1 MDNTN
6 FLKLMNFSYN
16 SSEFKLSSLN
26 NSPSNQTALNTF
38 SHHNDSNKNIHFRG
52 IFSSETFE
60 YKKENIFASFEYGDL
75 CYIYDIDKIYVK
87 SFNDS
92 FIEIQQDTFKNFLVG
107 TSSVEDAC
115 DLNHIASAPDKSFYE
130 IDQEIQDYFQ
140 KQINVLLD
148 ESRAI
153 YEDYK
158 RRSIE
163 IQQKLKKYALYQQP
177 CGIPTPFEILS
188 YKMFHRPSIMELIE
202 MTKKGIELSYRDI
215 ERYNSESSV
224 ITGIYITIY

>member
-16 SSEFKLSSLN
+16 SSEFNPSSLN
-26 NSPSNQTALNTF
+26 NSPSNQTMLNSP
-38 SHHNDSNKNIHFRG
+38 SHYNDSNKNFHFRG

-60 YKKENIFASFEYGDL
+60 YKKETILASFEYGDL
-75 CYIYDIDKIYVK
+75 CYIYDINKIYVK
-87 SFNDS
+87 TFNNSFN
-92 FIEIQQDTFKNFLVG
+92 ELQQDDFKHLLVG
-107 TSSVEDAC
+107 SSSVKDVC
-115 DLNHIASAPDKSFYE
+115 DLNNISSPLDKSFYE
-130 IDQEIQDYFQ
+130 IDQEIQAYFQ
-140 KQINVLLD
+140 KRIDVILD

-153 YEDYK
+153 YEKYT
-158 RRSIE
+158 RRFTE

-202 MTKKGIELSYRDI
+202 MNEKGIELSYRDI
-215 ERYNSESSV
+215 ERYNSEASA
-224 ITGIYITIY
+224 ITGIYIAIY

>member
-16 SSEFKLSSLN
+16 SSEFNPSSLN
-26 NSPSNQTALNTF
+26 NSPSNQTVLNT
-38 SHHNDSNKNIHFRG
+38 SSRHTDSNKNIHFRG
-52 IFSSETFE
+52 IFPSETFE
-60 YKKENIFASFEYGDL
+60 YKKENILASFEYGDL
-75 CYIYDIDKIYVK
+75 CYIYDINKIYVK

-92 FIEIQQDTFKNFLVG
+92 FIEIQQDILKNFLVE

-115 DLNHIASAPDKSFYE
+115 DLNNIALAPDKSFYE

-140 KQINVLLD
+140 KQIDVLLD
-148 ESRAI
+148 ESREI
-153 YEDYK
+153 YEKYK
-158 RRSIE
+158 RRSTE

-202 MTKKGIELSYRDI
+202 MNEKGIELSYRDI
-215 ERYNSESSV
+215 ERYNSEASV
-224 ITGIYITIY
+224 ITGIYIAIY